1 MPEHALNRF
10 LARQMPA
17 SPEVKQLVLGFSGG
31 LDSTVLLHA
40 LVKVAPAF
48 SLPVLAV
55 HVHHGLSPNADTWAD
70 HVQGLCA
77 GLGVPLETHR
87 VQVVRAASLEAAAR
101 EARQAAF
108 ATSLKVGDALLL
120 AQHQDDQAE
129 TVLFRLLRGAGV
141 TGLGAMHAVS
151 VFARAGAVSVP
162 QWRPLLGLSRAAL
175 EQYAAANALRWV
187 EDESNQDTRYARNFL
202 RQEIFPRLK
211 MQWPAVA
218 QTLAATARRLQ
229 EADTLLDELAMEM
242 AQTCIDEKQR
252 LRIPAWAALNP
263 ARQRL
268 LLRYWLRQQGLP
280 IPDAEML
287 EKIGSEVIAA
297 RADARPLLTW
307 AGCEIRRYR
316 EHVYA
321 MLPLRPAH
329 RQWQCDW
336 DGVSPLALPDG
347 RALLAEMAAAKE
359 TLPVFLVRYRQGGE
373 RFRVD
378 GQPAPRELKSLL
390 QEAGIPPWER
400 ECLPLVFAG
409 DELVAVAGLALDSV
423 CAVSMGLKVMLSPH
437 V

>member
-17 SPEVKQLVLGFSGG
+17 SSEVKQLVLGFSGG

-55 HVHHGLSPNADTWAD
+55 HVHHGLSPNADVWAD

-77 GLGVPLETHR
+77 GLGVPLAMHR
-87 VQVVRAASLEAAAR
+87 VQVARAASLEAAAR

-108 ATSLKVGDALLL
+108 ATSLKFGDALLL

-151 VFARAGAVSVP
+151 VFARADAVPVP

-175 EQYAAANALRWV
+175 EQYAQANALRWV

-202 RQEIFPRLK
+202 RQEIFPHLK
-211 MQWPAVA
+211 VQWPAVA

-229 EADTLLDELAMEM
+229 EADSLLDELAVEM
-242 AQTCIDEKQR
+242 AQSGIDEQQR
-252 LRIPAWAALNP
+252 LKIPAWLALKP
-263 ARQRL
+263 ARQNL

-280 IPDAEML
+280 IPAAEML

-321 MLPLRPAH
+321 MPPLRPVNS
-329 RQWQCDW
+329 QWQCEW
-336 DGVSPLALPDG
+336 DGVSPLALPGG
-347 RALLAEMAAAKE
+347 RVLQMERAEEKAA
-359 TLPVFLVRYRQGGE
+359 LPVFLVRYRQGGE
-373 RFRVD
+373 RFRPA
-378 GQPAPRELKSLL
+378 GQLQSRELKTLL
-390 QEAGIPPWER
+390 QEAGVPPWER
-400 ECLPLVFAG
+400 DCLPLLFAG
-409 DELVAVAGLALDSV
+409 DELVTVAGLAFDS
-423 CAVSMGLKVMLSPH
+423 AYAASIGLKVILSP
-437 V
+437 